1 MNMDNTFKI
10 SRFGKYFVYDL
21 KRQWKNIGMLM
32 LIFSLFPIIFY
43 MIYMFFAAMFD
54 GGLMK
59 IFIGL
64 EIDGPAG
71 GTRFGVFAVMSTIFV
86 MLFPSRAYGEITNKA
101 KGSEWLMLPA
111 SRLEK
116 FTSMMLISLVVIP
129 LVYVVV
135 YFLSDA
141 FVCLLDK
148 SCGDSLMSFR
158 INKEIGS
165 SDFVIP
171 ANGLWILAS
180 TIVGNAIVFLL
191 GGLIF
196 KKWKVVGT
204 VLVLFAL
211 QMVFSGLLSVF
222 ITNADLDWWGNWFA
236 DWTIRHADSI
246 DIWLNA
252 FINFWLLLILAICGT
267 WSWFRIKRLQ
277 H

>member
-1 MNMDNTFKI
+1 MDNTFKI

-21 KRQWKNIGMLM
+21 KRQWKNLGMLM
-32 LIFSLFPIIFY
+32 LIFALFPIIFY

-86 MLFPSRAYGEITNKA
+86 MLFPSRAYGEITDKA

-116 FTSMMLISLVVIP
+116 YVSMMLVTLLVIP
-129 LVYVVV
+129 IMYIVV
-135 YFLSDA
+135 YLLSDGL
-141 FVCLLDK
+141 VCLFDK
-148 SCGDSLMSFR
+148 SCGGALMSFR
-158 INKEIGS
+158 INDLLRTTDII
-165 SDFVIP
+165 IP
-171 ANGLWILAS
+171 ANGLWIIIAN
-180 TIVGNAIVFLL
+180 TVQYAIIFLL

-211 QMVFSGLLSVF
+211 QMVFSGLLSAF
-222 ITNADLDWWGNWFA
+222 ITNADLEWWGNWLN
-236 DWTIRHADSI
+236 DWTIRHADNL
-246 DIWLNA
+246 DLWLNA
-252 FINFWLLLILAICGT
+252 FINLWLLLILAICGT

>member
-1 MNMDNTFKI
+1 MSNTFNFN
-10 SRFGKYFVYDL
+10 RFGKYFVYDL

-32 LIFSLFPIIFY
+32 LIFALFPIIFY
-43 MIYMFFAAMFD
+43 MLYMFFAALFD

-59 IFIGL
+59 LFIGI

-71 GTRFGVFAVMSTIFV
+71 WTRFGVFAVMSAIFV

-116 FTSMMLISLVVIP
+116 FTSMMLISLIVIP
-129 LVYVVV
+129 IVYVVV

-158 INKEIGS
+158 INKEIGT
-165 SDFVIP
+165 SDFIIP
-171 ANGLWILAS
+171 ANGFWLLAAN
-180 TIVGNAIVFLL
+180 IVEYVSIFLL

-204 VLVLFAL
+204 ALVLFAL
-211 QMVFSGLLSVF
+211 GMVFSGLFSTF
-222 ITNADLDWWGNWFA
+222 ITNADLDWWGKWFT
-236 DWTIRHADSI
+236 DWAIRHADNL
-246 DIWLNA
+246 DLWLNA
-252 FINFWLLLILAICGT
+252 LLNFWLLLILAICGT

>member
-1 MNMDNTFKI
+1 MDNTFKI

-171 ANGLWILAS
+171 ANGLWVLAS
-180 TIVGNAIVFLL
+180 SIVGNAIVFLL

-211 QMVFSGLLSVF
+211 QMVFSGLLSAF

-252 FINFWLLLILAICGT
+252 FINLWLLLILAICGT

>member
-1 MNMDNTFKI
+1 MDNTFKI

-59 IFIGL
+59 LFSGMS
-64 EIDGPAG
+64 IDGPSIWV
-71 GTRFGVFAVMSTIFV
+71 RFGMAAVMITIFV

-180 TIVGNAIVFLL
+180 SIVGNAIVFLL

-211 QMVFSGLLSVF
+211 QMVFSGLLSAF

>member
-1 MNMDNTFKI
+1 MDNTFKI
-10 SRFGKYFVYDL
+10 SRFRKYFVYDL

-32 LIFSLFPIIFY
+32 LIFALSPVIFY
-43 MIYMFFAAMFD
+43 MLYMFFAALFD
-54 GGLMK
+54 GSLMK
-59 IFIGL
+59 LFSGMS
-64 EIDGPAG
+64 IDGPSIWV
-71 GTRFGVFAVMSTIFV
+71 RFGMAAVMITIFV

-101 KGSEWLMLPA
+101 NGAEWLMLPA

-116 FTSMMLISLVVIP
+116 FTSMMLISLIVIP
-129 LVYVVV
+129 LVYVVI
-135 YFLSDA
+135 YFLSEA

-211 QMVFSGLLSVF
+211 EMVFSGLLSAF
-222 ITNADLDWWGNWFA
+222 ITNADLEWWGNWFA

-252 FINFWLLLILAICGT
+252 FINLWLLLILAICGT

>member
-1 MNMDNTFKI
+1 MSNTFNF

-171 ANGLWILAS
+171 ANGFWILAS
-180 TIVGNAIVFLL
+180 SIVGNAIVFLL

-222 ITNADLDWWGNWFA
+222 ITNADLEWWGNWFA

-252 FINFWLLLILAICGT
+252 FINLWLLLILAICGT

>member
-1 MNMDNTFKI
+1 MNMSNTFNFN
-10 SRFGKYFVYDL
+10 RFGKYFVYDL

-32 LIFSLFPIIFY
+32 LIFALFPIIFY
-43 MIYMFFAAMFD
+43 MLYMFFAAMFD

-59 IFIGL
+59 IFTGI

-71 GTRFGVFAVMSTIFV
+71 WTRFGVFVAMTTIFV
-86 MLFPSRAYGEITNKA
+86 MLFPSRAYGEITDKA

-129 LVYVVV
+129 FIYITVYL
-135 YFLSDA
+135 LSDA

-158 INKEIGS
+158 INENIVDNS
-165 SDFVIP
+165 LVFP
-171 ANGLWILAS
+171 ANGFWILAS
-180 TIVGNAIVFLL
+180 TIVGNAIIFLL

-204 VLVLFAL
+204 ALALFAL
-211 QMVFSGLLSVF
+211 EMVLSSMLSAF
-222 ITNADLDWWGNWFA
+222 ITNADLESWGEWFSDWA
-236 DWTIRHADSI
+236 IRHADNI
-246 DIWLNA
+246 DLWLNA
-252 FINFWLLLILAICGT
+252 FLNFWLLLIVAICGT

>member
-1 MNMDNTFKI
+1 MDNTFNF

-32 LIFSLFPIIFY
+32 LIFALFPIIFY

>member
-1 MNMDNTFKI
+1 MDNTFKI
-10 SRFGKYFVYDL
+10 SRFGKYLVYDL

-86 MLFPSRAYGEITNKA
+86 MLFPSRAYGEITNKE

-116 FTSMMLISLVVIP
+116 FTSMMLISLIVIP

-211 QMVFSGLLSVF
+211 QMVFSGLLSAF
-222 ITNADLDWWGNWFA
+222 ITNADLEWWGNWFA

-252 FINFWLLLILAICGT
+252 FINLWLLLILAICGT

>member
-1 MNMDNTFKI
+1 MDNTFKI
-10 SRFGKYFVYDL
+10 SRFGKYFAYDL

-32 LIFSLFPIIFY
+32 LIFALFPIIFY

-116 FTSMMLISLVVIP
+116 FTSMMLISLIVIP

-171 ANGLWILAS
+171 ANGFWILAS
-180 TIVGNAIVFLL
+180 SIVGNAIVFLL

>member
-1 MNMDNTFKI
+1 MSNTFNF
-10 SRFGKYFVYDL
+10 SRFRKYFVYDL

-32 LIFSLFPIIFY
+32 LIFALFPIIFY

-86 MLFPSRAYGEITNKA
+86 MLFPSRAYGEITNKE

-116 FTSMMLISLVVIP
+116 FTSMMLISLIVIP

-171 ANGLWILAS
+171 ANGFWILAS
-180 TIVGNAIVFLL
+180 SIVGNAIVFLL

>member
-1 MNMDNTFKI
+1 MDNTFKI

-32 LIFSLFPIIFY
+32 LIFALSPVIFY
-43 MIYMFFAAMFD
+43 MLYMFFAALFD

-59 IFIGL
+59 LFSGMS
-64 EIDGPAG
+64 IDGPSIWV
-71 GTRFGVFAVMSTIFV
+71 RFGMAAVMITIFV

-116 FTSMMLISLVVIP
+116 FTSMMLISLIVIP

-141 FVCLLDK
+141 FVCLLYK

-222 ITNADLDWWGNWFA
+222 ITNADLDWWGNWLN
-236 DWTIRHADSI
+236 DWTIRHADNL
-246 DIWLNA
+246 DLWLNA
-252 FINFWLLLILAICGT
+252 FINLWLLLILAICGT

>member
-1 MNMDNTFKI
+1 MDNTFNF

-116 FTSMMLISLVVIP
+116 FTSMMLISLIVIP

-171 ANGLWILAS
+171 ANGFWILAS
-180 TIVGNAIVFLL
+180 SIVGNAIVFLL

>member
-1 MNMDNTFKI
+1 MNNNFNFG
-10 SRFGKYFVYDL
+10 RFGKYFVYDL

-171 ANGLWILAS
+171 ANGLWVLAS
-180 TIVGNAIVFLL
+180 SIVGNAIVFLL

>member
-1 MNMDNTFKI
+1 MSNTFNF
-10 SRFGKYFVYDL
+10 SRFRKYFVYDL

-32 LIFSLFPIIFY
+32 LIFALFPIIFY

-86 MLFPSRAYGEITNKA
+86 MLFPSRAYGEITNKE

-116 FTSMMLISLVVIP
+116 FTSMMLISLIVIP

-171 ANGLWILAS
+171 ANGFWILAS
-180 TIVGNAIVFLL
+180 SIVGNAIVFLL

-222 ITNADLDWWGNWFA
+222 ITNADLEWWGNWFA

-252 FINFWLLLILAICGT
+252 FINLWLLLILAICGT

>member
-1 MNMDNTFKI
+1 MSNTFNFN
-10 SRFGKYFVYDL
+10 RFGKYFVYDL

-32 LIFSLFPIIFY
+32 LIFALFPIIFY
-43 MIYMFFAAMFD
+43 MLYMFFAALFD

-59 IFIGL
+59 IFIGID
-64 EIDGPAG
+64 IDGPAG
-71 GTRFGVFAVMSTIFV
+71 GARFGVFAVMSTIFV

-171 ANGLWILAS
+171 ANGFWLLAAN
-180 TIVGNAIVFLL
+180 IVEYVSIFLL

-204 VLVLFAL
+204 ALVLFAL
-211 QMVFSGLLSVF
+211 GMVFSCLFSVF
-222 ITNADLDWWGNWFA
+222 ITNANLDWWGNWFA

>member
-1 MNMDNTFKI
+1 MDNTFKI
-10 SRFGKYFVYDL
+10 SRFGKYLVYDL

-32 LIFSLFPIIFY
+32 LIFALFPIIFY

-116 FTSMMLISLVVIP
+116 FTSMMLISLIVIP

-165 SDFVIP
+165 SDFAIP
-171 ANGLWILAS
+171 ANGFWILAS
-180 TIVGNAIVFLL
+180 SIVENAIVFLL

>member
-1 MNMDNTFKI
+1 MDNTFKI

-165 SDFVIP
+165 SHFVIP
-171 ANGLWILAS
+171 ANGFWILAS
-180 TIVGNAIVFLL
+180 SIVGNAIVFLL

-252 FINFWLLLILAICGT
+252 FINLWLLLILAICGT

>member
-1 MNMDNTFKI
+1 MDNTFKI
-10 SRFGKYFVYDL
+10 SRFGKYFAYDL

-171 ANGLWILAS
+171 ANGFWILAS
-180 TIVGNAIVFLL
+180 SIVGNAIVFLL

-211 QMVFSGLLSVF
+211 QMVFSGLLSAF

-252 FINFWLLLILAICGT
+252 FINLWLLLILAICGT

>member
-1 MNMDNTFKI
+1 MDNTFKI
-10 SRFGKYFVYDL
+10 SRFGKYLVYDL

-101 KGSEWLMLPA
+101 KGAEWLMLPA

-171 ANGLWILAS
+171 ANGFWILAS
-180 TIVGNAIVFLL
+180 SIVGNAIVFLL

-252 FINFWLLLILAICGT
+252 FINLWLLLILAICGT

>member
-1 MNMDNTFKI
+1 MSNTFNF

-32 LIFSLFPIIFY
+32 LIFALSPVIFY
-43 MIYMFFAAMFD
+43 MLYMFFAALFD

-59 IFIGL
+59 LFSGMS
-64 EIDGPAG
+64 IDGPSIWV
-71 GTRFGVFAVMSTIFV
+71 RFGMAAVMITIFV
-86 MLFPSRAYGEITNKA
+86 MLFPSRAYGEITDKA

-116 FTSMMLISLVVIP
+116 YVSMMLVTLLVIP
-129 LVYVVV
+129 IMYIVV
-135 YFLSDA
+135 YLLSDGL
-141 FVCLLDK
+141 VCLFDK
-148 SCGDSLMSFR
+148 SCGGALMSFR

-171 ANGLWILAS
+171 ANGFWILAS
-180 TIVGNAIVFLL
+180 SIVENAIVFLL

>member
-1 MNMDNTFKI
+1 
-10 SRFGKYFVYDL
+10 
-21 KRQWKNIGMLM
+21 M
-32 LIFSLFPIIFY
+32 LIFALSPVIFY
-43 MIYMFFAAMFD
+43 MLYMFFAALFD

-59 IFIGL
+59 LFSGMS
-64 EIDGPAG
+64 IDGPSIWV
-71 GTRFGVFAVMSTIFV
+71 RFGMAVVMITIFV
-86 MLFPSRAYGEITNKA
+86 MLFPSRAYGEITDKA

-171 ANGLWILAS
+171 ANGFWILAS
-180 TIVGNAIVFLL
+180 SIVGNAIVFLL

>member
-1 MNMDNTFKI
+1 MDNTFKI

-86 MLFPSRAYGEITNKA
+86 MLFPSRAYGEITNKE

-116 FTSMMLISLVVIP
+116 FTSMMLISLIVIP

-165 SDFVIP
+165 SDFAIP
-171 ANGLWILAS
+171 ANGFWILAS
-180 TIVGNAIVFLL
+180 SIVENAIVFLL

-211 QMVFSGLLSVF
+211 QIVFSGLLSVF

-236 DWTIRHADSI
+236 DWTIRHADCI

>member
-1 MNMDNTFKI
+1 MDNTFKI

-21 KRQWKNIGMLM
+21 KRQWKKIGMLM

-211 QMVFSGLLSVF
+211 QMVFSGLLSAF
-222 ITNADLDWWGNWFA
+222 ITNADLEWWGNWFA

-252 FINFWLLLILAICGT
+252 FINLWLLLILAICGT

>member
-1 MNMDNTFKI
+1 MDNTFKI

-21 KRQWKNIGMLM
+21 KRQWKNLGMLM
-32 LIFSLFPIIFY
+32 LIFALFPIIFY

-211 QMVFSGLLSVF
+211 QMVFSGLLSAF

-252 FINFWLLLILAICGT
+252 FINLWLLLILAICGT

>member
-1 MNMDNTFKI
+1 MDNTFKI

-32 LIFSLFPIIFY
+32 LIFALFPIIFY

-211 QMVFSGLLSVF
+211 QMVFSGLLSAF
-222 ITNADLDWWGNWFA
+222 ITNADLEWWGNWFA
-236 DWTIRHADSI
+236 DWKIRHADSI

>member
-1 MNMDNTFKI
+1 MDNTFKI
-10 SRFGKYFVYDL
+10 SRFRKYFVYDL

-86 MLFPSRAYGEITNKA
+86 MLFPSRAYGEITNKE

-165 SDFVIP
+165 SDYVIP
-171 ANGLWILAS
+171 ANGFWILAS
-180 TIVGNAIVFLL
+180 SIVGNAIVFLL

-222 ITNADLDWWGNWFA
+222 ITNADLEWWGNWFA

>member
-1 MNMDNTFKI
+1 MDNTFKI

-86 MLFPSRAYGEITNKA
+86 MLFPSRAYGEITNKE

-116 FTSMMLISLVVIP
+116 FTSMMLISLIVIP

-165 SDFVIP
+165 SDFAIP
-171 ANGLWILAS
+171 ANGFWILAS
-180 TIVGNAIVFLL
+180 SIVENAIVFLL

-211 QMVFSGLLSVF
+211 QIVFSGLLSVF

>member
-1 MNMDNTFKI
+1 MNNTFNI
-10 SRFGKYFVYDL
+10 SRFGKYFAYDL

-32 LIFSLFPIIFY
+32 LIFALFPIIFY
-43 MIYMFFAAMFD
+43 MIYMFFAALCD
-54 GGLMK
+54 GGLLK
-59 IFIGL
+59 IFSGI
-64 EIDGPAG
+64 EIDGPAMW
-71 GTRFGVFAVMSTIFV
+71 TRFGVFAAMTCIFV
-86 MLFPSRAYGEITNKA
+86 MLFPSRAYGEITDKA

-116 FTSMMLISLVVIP
+116 FVSMILITLVVIP
-129 LVYVVV
+129 IVYILI

-158 INKEIGS
+158 INKEIGT
-165 SDFVIP
+165 SDFTIP
-171 ANGLWILAS
+171 ANGFWILAAN
-180 TIVGNAIVFLL
+180 IVEYASIFLL

-204 VLVLFAL
+204 ALALFVLG
-211 QMVFSGLLSVF
+211 MVFSGLFSAF
-222 ITNADLDWWGNWFA
+222 ITNADLEWWGNWFN

-246 DIWLNA
+246 DLWMNA
-252 FINFWLLLILAICGT
+252 FINFWILLIVAICCT
-267 WSWFRIKRLQ
+267 WSWFRLKRLQ